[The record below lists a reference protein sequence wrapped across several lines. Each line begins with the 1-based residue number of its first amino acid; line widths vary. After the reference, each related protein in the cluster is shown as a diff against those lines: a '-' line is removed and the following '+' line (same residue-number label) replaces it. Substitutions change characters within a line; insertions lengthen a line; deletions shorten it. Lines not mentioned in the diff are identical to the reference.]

1 MRPDIAEAL
10 VYATDDPLRGIVPLA
25 VTDGYARMAGLLA
38 PAEDAESGSG
48 DSLGDDPGGA
58 LDERLGDAV
67 RWQARIEPG
76 DLGELHRLVR
86 SLRFEP
92 HASVSYRLITRPG
105 DGRAWV
111 SDLLVRAAPGSDGS
125 PRYHGVRT
133 LHGDDGAGTAPV
145 ADETLTHALAGF
157 IHAIRQPL
165 NRIGLAVANARLEL
179 GRGEESREYLD
190 TKLERIARS
199 AEQAAGLLH
208 ELPALARGREHATTP
223 QSFPLSRLIEALVS
237 ARPPAPADP
246 LADDCTLAC
255 SADPDMIATVVL
267 ALADVL
273 WPVNPAAPELALAVA
288 RHGNR
293 VQLTLTPAGT
303 DEAANA
309 TGVQA
314 QALMRVLARLGVDV
328 EPSGSGALRLAV
340 LAQ

>member
-25 VTDGYARMAGLLA
+25 VTDGYARMAGLLV

-48 DSLGDDPGGA
+48 DS
-58 LDERLGDAV
+58 LGDAV

-223 QSFPLSRLIEALVS
+223 QSFPLSRLIEALLSAGS
-237 ARPPAPADP
+237 ARAPARPDP

-293 VQLTLTPAGT
+293 VQLTLTPAGA